1 MTSGAHG
8 FAVWF
13 VGLPGSGKSALATG
27 VADHLRARGVDVV
40 VLRMDERRRSYFPQ
54 PRYTAQEREAAY
66 AMFVDE
72 AVALVEQGRNV
83 LMDGS
88 AYRVSMRER
97 ARRRIPRFAE
107 VFVRCE
113 LDEAIRRE
121 AGRPEGLV
129 AADLYRKAL
138 RRKQTGEPCQGLG
151 EVVGVDVPFEENPQA
166 EFVIDNTR
174 LTREQ
179 TLGKV
184 LHFLD
189 TWLASA

>member
-1 MTSGAHG
+1 MKPGAQG

-13 VGLPGSGKSALATG
+13 VGLPGSGKSALARG
-27 VADHLRARGVDVV
+27 VADHLRGRGVDVI
-40 VLRMDERRRSYFPQ
+40 LLQMDERRKAYFPEPQ
-54 PRYTAQEREAAY
+54 YTAREREAAY

-72 AVALVEQGRNV
+72 AVELVGQGHNV

-88 AYRVSMRER
+88 AHTVSMRDR
-97 ARRRIPRFAE
+97 ARSRIPRFAE

-129 AADLYRKAL
+129 AADLYRRAL
-138 RRKQTGEPCQGLG
+138 RRRQTGEPCQGLG
-151 EVVGVDVPFEENPQA
+151 EVIGVDVPFEEDPGA
-166 EFVIDNTR
+166 EFTIDNTR

-189 TWLASA
+189 TWFASA